1 LQPDSPRQDP
11 HRGLASFAEP
21 LNGTKLRI
29 RAESFADHFS
39 QARQF
44 FYSQTETEQ
53 NHIVSAYIFELSKV
67 ETKPVRERMVGQL
80 ANVDPKIAERVAAG
94 LGLQGKIEPIP
105 TTVKVRT
112 DLPASPALSILGNA
126 KKTMEGRKIG
136 CLVAD
141 GTDAALVQAIKS
153 AAQKAKAD
161 FTVIAPKVGGA
172 VGTGGK
178 MIEADM
184 QLAGGPSVLFDAV
197 FVAISAEGAGL
208 LKNEAAAAAWV
219 HDAFA
224 HCKVIG
230 ATQDAR
236 SLLDIAGVMPDAGV
250 LVGASAEAFVEA
262 ASKGRVWS
270 REPKVRTI
278 Y

>member
-1 LQPDSPRQDP
+1 
-11 HRGLASFAEP
+11 
-21 LNGTKLRI
+21 
-29 RAESFADHFS
+29 
-39 QARQF
+39 
-44 FYSQTETEQ
+44 
-53 NHIVSAYIFELSKV
+53 
-67 ETKPVRERMVGQL
+67 
-80 ANVDPKIAERVAAG
+80 
-94 LGLQGKIEPIP
+94 
-105 TTVKVRT
+105 
-112 DLPASPALSILGNA
+112 
-126 KKTMEGRKIG
+126 MEGRKIG

-153 AAQKAKAD
+153 AAKKAKAD

-236 SLLDIAGVMPDAGV
+236 SLLDMAGVIPDAGV